1 MIVIDIGNTNIVI
14 GIVSKQK
21 IKKTIRLNTKEKK
34 LTLELYKYFMLQD
47 ISKYNL
53 DFRICIISSVSLI
66 PEKKIMNFFK
76 TLDFRLLNIN
86 AKNVPKVI
94 KFNYNYN
101 QLGADRIANTFA
113 AIKNYGKNSLVVD
126 FGTAT
131 TFDVVINNIY
141 QGGLISPGINIS
153 HDALVSNASKL
164 NKISI
169 SKITRIVCNGTKSSM
184 QSGFYWGY
192 VGLINGIVK
201 RILIERKFKPC
212 VILTGGLANLYK
224 KEIIIKT
231 YHEPDLTLEG
241 LYHIGINLNDRS

>member
-34 LTLELYKYFMLQD
+34 LTLELYKYFKLQD

-76 TLDFRLLNIN
+76 TLDFKLLNIN
-86 AKNVPKVI
+86 AKNVPKII

-113 AIKNYGKNSLVVD
+113 AIKKHGKNSLVID

-131 TFDVVINNIY
+131 TFDVIIDNVY
-141 QGGLISPGINIS
+141 QGGLISPGIDIS
-153 HDALVSNASKL
+153 HDALVSNAFKL

-169 SKITRIVCNGTKSSM
+169 NKIKRVVGNSTKSSM

-192 VGLINGIVK
+192 ISLINGVIQ
-201 RILIERKFKPC
+201 RIILEKKFKPK
-212 VILTGGLANLYK
+212 IIITGGLAK
-224 KEIIIKT
+224 TFETQIKYQT
-231 YHEPDLTLEG
+231 YYEPNLTLEG
-241 LYHIGINLNDRS
+241 LYLIGKLKYAS

>member
-14 GIVSKQK
+14 GIVSNQK

-34 LTLELYKYFMLQD
+34 LIIELYKYFKFRDM
-47 ISKYNL
+47 SNYNL
-53 DFRICIISSVSLI
+53 DFRVCIISSVSRI
-66 PEKKIMNFFK
+66 PEKIIMNFFK
-76 TLDFRLLNIN
+76 TLDFKIFNIN
-86 AKNVPKVI
+86 TKNIPKII

-131 TFDVVINNIY
+131 TFDVVINNVY

-153 HDALVSNASKL
+153 HDALVFNASKL
-164 NKISI
+164 SKISI

-192 VGLINGIVK
+192 VSLINGVIK
-201 RILIERKFKPC
+201 KIIAEKKFKPK
-212 VILTGGLANLYK
+212 IIITGGLAK
-224 KEIIIKT
+224 TFEAEIKYTT
-231 YHEPDLTLEG
+231 YYEPNLTLDG
-241 LYHIGINLNDRS
+241 LYLIGKIKYAS